1 MSTAPVTMR
10 ELLDAG
16 VHFGHQTHRW
26 HPHMKPYLY
35 GERNGIHIIDLQ
47 ESLPRFKRALEF
59 LIDCVSDGG
68 TVLFVGTKRQ
78 AQDVVAEK
86 AQSCDMPFVHR
97 RWLGGMLTNFRT
109 IRRGVDRLK
118 ELTELLSNEDSLSA
132 LSKKDTSKLTREHR
146 KLMTA
151 FEGIQ
156 EMERVPDA
164 MFIIDI
170 RKETIALAEARR
182 LGIPVVA
189 VVDSNCNP
197 DGVDYP
203 IPGNDD
209 AIRAISLY
217 LEKCAEACQLG
228 REAFNER
235 IVEEGKAAAQAPV
248 QEEESAPAVGK
259 RVVEITQPAR
269 RPARLERMAAA
280 YRDDAAKPAEAKP
293 TEAEPAE
300 AKPTEAESTE
310 AKPAEAEQ
318 AGDGGETLEAGAEA
332 EAKPAPDDA
341 AKTDPKPA
349 APEPVAES

>member
-16 VHFGHQTHRW
+16 VHFGHQTRRW

-47 ESLPRFKRALEF
+47 ESLPRFKGALEF
-59 LIDCVSDGG
+59 VVDSVTHGA

-78 AQDVVAEK
+78 AQDIVAEM
-86 AQSCDMPFVHR
+86 ARSCDMPFVHR

-109 IRRGVDRLK
+109 IRKGVDRMK
-118 ELTELLSNEDSLSA
+118 ELTEMLGSEEGVDA
-132 LSKKDTSKLTREHR
+132 LSKKDRSKLTREHR

-156 EMERVPDA
+156 DMERLPDI

-182 LGIPVVA
+182 LGIPVIA

-217 LEKCAEACQLG
+217 LEKTAEACRLG

-235 IVEEGKAAAQAPV
+235 IVAEGKAAAQATTES
-248 QEEESAPAVGK
+248 EEAVPAVGK

-280 YRDDAAKPAEAKP
+280 YRGEQGKKPE
-293 TEAEPAE
+293 E
-300 AKPTEAESTE
+300 
-310 AKPAEAEQ
+310 KPAEAE
-318 AGDGGETLEAGAEA
+318 AEAATPAPASAEAPAPAPEAPAGAG
-332 EAKPAPDDA
+332 
-341 AKTDPKPA
+341 
-349 APEPVAES
+349 

>member
-1 MSTAPVTMR
+1 MSNAPVTMR

-16 VHFGHQTHRW
+16 VHFGHQTRRW

-47 ESLPRFKRALEF
+47 ESLPCFRRALEF
-59 LIDCVSDGG
+59 VVECVSEGG

-78 AQDVVAEK
+78 AQDVVA
-86 AQSCDMPFVHR
+86 AQAQACDMPFVHR

-118 ELTELLSNEDSLSA
+118 ELTTLLGNEDSVNA

-156 EMERVPDA
+156 EMERLPDA

-170 RKETIALAEARR
+170 RKEGIAFAEARR
-182 LGIPVVA
+182 LGIPVIA

-197 DGVDYP
+197 DGVDFP

-217 LEKCAEACQLG
+217 LEKCAEACRIG
-228 REAFNER
+228 REAFNQR
-235 IVEEGKAAAQAPV
+235 VIEEDKVAAEAKTEDDQV
-248 QEEESAPAVGK
+248 APAVGK

-280 YRDDAAKPAEAKP
+280 YRNEQDAEKPK
-293 TEAEPAE
+293 EAEKAE
-300 AKPTEAESTE
+300 EAE
-310 AKPAEAEQ
+310 KPKELEKAN
-318 AGDGGETLEAGAEA
+318 AGEEAGAAAASE
-332 EAKPAPDDA
+332 APDEVSGETKA
-341 AKTDPKPA
+341 ETKPVA
-349 APEPVAES
+349 TETVAES